1 MFLQGNYVKRKL
13 EVGSLLQNNR
23 FLMIF
28 SLKPIIGKFREELTP
43 KAYVRRRLT
52 ACFASIYKQRVTC
65 MNQKKMLEELRA
77 S

>member
-1 MFLQGNYVKRKL
+1 
-13 EVGSLLQNNR
+13 
-23 FLMIF
+23 MIF
-28 SLKPIIGKFREELTP
+28 SSKPIIEEFREELTP

-52 ACFASIYKQRVTC
+52 SCFTSIYKQRVTC